1 MLQAH
6 KMGQSTVRFG
16 RANAAYVNIQ
26 IHQYEVVLCTYNPSR
41 ITNATLTWT
50 QLQQKG
56 TALRGDERGVCEK
69 TAKKIPMSSPPKRQL
84 MLPVPSTSLPD
95 SIHRNF
101 CRWRENTLTDAHGA
115 ASPRYYCYDLRS
127 SCLSSTA

>member
-56 TALRGDERGVCEK
+56 TALRGDERGVCENC
-69 TAKKIPMSSPPKRQL
+69 KKKKHVL
-84 MLPVPSTSLPD
+84 AAETTTYAPSTK
-95 SIHRNF
+95 H
-101 CRWRENTLTDAHGA
+101 LTT
-115 ASPRYYCYDLRS
+115 RLNS
-127 SCLSSTA
+127 SQLL